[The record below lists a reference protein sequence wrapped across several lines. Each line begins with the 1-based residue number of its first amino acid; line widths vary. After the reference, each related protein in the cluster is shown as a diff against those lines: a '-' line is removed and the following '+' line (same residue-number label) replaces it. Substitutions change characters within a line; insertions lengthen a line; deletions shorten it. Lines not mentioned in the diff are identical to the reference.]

1 LSRLQLA
8 PETGRSRS
16 DNRALAAQDNPVMA
30 PLVDAQAYLFVQGL
44 LFIALPLTAWAFL
57 SGRHDAATVAQWCV
71 GGLIA
76 GIGFVLIGLHGRV
89 ADVLSYPVATALA
102 YGAYLLWGGALQ
114 HELGQRPRWVLLAL
128 ICALATLGFQVSM
141 NLGRDPRELY
151 GAGIHLAGA
160 SWLACLSFT
169 LGRREKTRSA
179 VLLGTVFAL
188 SAVASTI
195 RAAAVLD
202 GWGAGRAPDGLV
214 NATAL
219 LTALYAN
226 LAYVGLVL
234 ERSRAKEQAR
244 TEGHEREH
252 ALHLQTE
259 QHALGLDVLRA
270 ERRDMLNESTPAM
283 LHSIDANGHLLAV
296 SDTWLS
302 KLGYTRAEVIGRPSA
317 DFLTPPS
324 REHARQVV
332 LPEFFRVGRCDNV
345 AYQMLR
351 KDGSVLDVRLSA
363 VLERDIQGGPLR
375 SWAVIEDVTEKL
387 VREAELA
394 REQGLRLLLEQHAQ
408 KLDALLAE
416 RSEMLHVLA
425 HEVRQP
431 LQNAS
436 AALQSAASALGQTR
450 EPVAADRLWR
460 AQAVLVEVLAGLN
473 NTLAAAALLA
483 GSSNATSEDID
494 IDAMIEIALGDIAQE
509 DRARIQIEHATTTRT
524 AAMDPS
530 LMRLALRNLLDNALS
545 YSPRGSA
552 VVLRVSD
559 SDQPLALIVDV
570 IDGGAGIE
578 ADLRPRLFQR
588 GERGA
593 LGASRPGSG
602 LGLYIVRRVAEM
614 HSGRIEAV
622 PRLGGGTV
630 MRLTIPQGLPPE

>member
-1 LSRLQLA
+1 M
-8 PETGRSRS
+8 
-16 DNRALAAQDNPVMA
+16 MA
-30 PLVDAQAYLFVQGL
+30 PLIDAQAYFFVQGL
-44 LFIALPLTAWAFL
+44 LFIALPLTAWTIL

-71 GGLIA
+71 SGLMA
-76 GIGFVLIGLHGRV
+76 GVGFVLIGLRGRV
-89 ADVLSYPVATALA
+89 PDVLSYPVATALA
-102 YGAYLLWGGALQ
+102 YGAYLLRGGALQ
-114 HELGQRPRWVLLAL
+114 RELGQRPHWALLTL
-128 ICALATLGFQVSM
+128 ICALATLGFHVSM

-151 GAGIHLAGA
+151 SAGIGLAGA
-160 SWLACLSFT
+160 SWLAYLTFT
-169 LGRREKTRSA
+169 LARREKTRSA
-179 VLLGTVFAL
+179 VLLGIVFAL

-195 RAAAVLD
+195 HGAAVLD
-202 GWGAGRAPDGLV
+202 GWGEGRAPTALDYGLV
-214 NATAL
+214 NVAAL

-226 LAYVGLVL
+226 LGYVGLVL
-234 ERSRAKEQAR
+234 ERSRDKEQAR
-244 TEGHEREH
+244 KEDHEREH
-252 ALHLQTE
+252 TLRLQAE
-259 QHALGLDVLRA
+259 QHALGLDALRA
-270 ERRDMLNESTPAM
+270 ERRNMLNESTPAM
-283 LHSIDANGHLLAV
+283 LHSIDPQGHLLAV

-302 KLGYTRAEVIGRPSA
+302 KLGYTRAEVIGRSSA

-332 LPEFFRVGRCDNV
+332 LPEFFRMGRCDNV

-351 KDGSVLDVRLSA
+351 KDGSVLDVLLSA
-363 VLERDIQGGPLR
+363 VLERDAQGRPLR

-394 REQGLRLLLEQHAQ
+394 REHALRLLLEQHAH

-431 LQNAS
+431 LQNAL

-460 AQAVLVEVLAGLN
+460 AQVVLGEVVAGLN

-483 GSSNATSEDID
+483 GSSAAASEDID
-494 IDAMIEIALGDIAQE
+494 INALIEIAIGDIAQE
-509 DRARIQIEHATTTRT
+509 ERARVQIEHATTTRT
-524 AAMDPS
+524 AAMDPG

-545 YSPRGSA
+545 YSPRGSP
-552 VVLRVSD
+552 VILRVSD

-578 ADLRPRLFQR
+578 DDLRPRLFQR

-593 LGASRPGSG
+593 QGAGRAGSG

-614 HSGRIEAV
+614 HSGRINAV
-622 PRLGGGTV
+622 PRLGGGTE
-630 MRLTIPQGLPPE
+630 MRLTIPQGLPPV